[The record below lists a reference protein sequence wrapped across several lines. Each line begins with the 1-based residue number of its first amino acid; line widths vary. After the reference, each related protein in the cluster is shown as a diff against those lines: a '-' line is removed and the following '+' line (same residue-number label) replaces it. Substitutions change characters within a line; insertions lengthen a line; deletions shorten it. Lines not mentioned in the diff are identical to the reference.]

1 MVWPSFLEC
10 FRCSTLSL
18 NIFKT
23 KQRYRLPIKLLWEP
37 SVSKPGCFISKQSIL
52 TKKVWLRSLPKPFQQ
67 LRIKLRFD
75 RLYLETKGEITNMAV
90 SMTTCLARD
99 WTETYWQ
106 VPGFALLN
114 WWLEV
119 QDVPQWRWVNDRIF
133 FAKIHIWPRRS
144 LTFACVVFT

>member
-1 MVWPSFLEC
+1 MFNSVFEHSQ
-10 FRCSTLSL
+10 
-18 NIFKT
+18 NKT
-23 KQRYRLPIKLLWEP
+23 KVSP
-37 SVSKPGCFISKQSIL
+37 SDQTALGAECLEAWMFHFQQSIL
-52 TKKVWLRSLPKPFQQ
+52 TKMVWLRSLPKPFQQ

-114 WWLEV
+114 
-119 QDVPQWRWVNDRIF
+119 
-133 FAKIHIWPRRS
+133 
-144 LTFACVVFT
+144 